1 MQSVQRNDMMSTAL
15 AAFLLDVNFDAL
27 LVLGFRNTDGQDA
40 ILEFRSYAI
49 AIDTARQ
56 PDCARELR
64 ST

>member
-1 MQSVQRNDMMSTAL
+1 MQIVQKDDMITTAS

-27 LVLGFRNTDGQDA
+27 LVLGFRNTDGQDT